1 MTVPAE
7 QPGRPALKTDHPVM
21 LTMPAAALQRQGQ
34 PAGVVSRLLANS
46 IDFLVVLLFLGAVYL
61 GICGWRLLSNPS
73 GFTFPSAPRGTVLIL
88 AGAFSM
94 LYLTLCWWLAGR
106 TYGDRLMALK
116 VRNFRKQRLL
126 FPGAV
131 ARAALCL
138 IFPIGVLWCAVNSS
152 NRSVQDVI
160 LRTSVI
166 YDWHD

>member
-1 MTVPAE
+1 
-7 QPGRPALKTDHPVM
+7 
-21 LTMPAAALQRQGQ
+21 MPSAALSRQGQ

-46 IDFLVVLLFLGAVYL
+46 VDFLVVLVFLGGVYL
-61 GICGWRLLSNPS
+61 GVCGWRLLSNPS
-73 GFTFPSAPRGTVLIL
+73 GFAFPSAPRAVVLGL
-88 AGAFSM
+88 GAGFSM

-116 VRNFRKQRLL
+116 VRNFRQQKLL
-126 FPGAV
+126 FVGSAT
-131 ARAALCL
+131 RAALCL
-138 IFPIGVLWCAVNSS
+138 IFPIGVLWCAVNPS

>member
-1 MTVPAE
+1 MTVPSSQSGMAT
-7 QPGRPALKTDHPVM
+7 TDAIA
-21 LTMPAAALQRQGQ
+21 LTMPAAALRRQGQ
-34 PAGVVSRLLANS
+34 PAGIVSRLLANTV
-46 IDFLVVLLFLGAVYL
+46 DFLVVLAFLCGVYL
-61 GICGWRLLSNPS
+61 GVCGFRLLVHPS
-73 GFTFPSAPRGTVLIL
+73 GFAFPSPPRGLIL
-88 AGAFSM
+88 ILGASFSFV
-94 LYLTLCWWLAGR
+94 YLTLCWWLAGR

-116 VRNFRKQRLL
+116 VRNFRQQRLR

>member
-1 MTVPAE
+1 MTVPSAHV
-7 QPGRPALKTDHPVM
+7 RPSAGAPAA
-21 LTMPAAALQRQGQ
+21 LTMPAAALRRQGKS
-34 PAGVVSRLLANS
+34 AGVISRLLANS
-46 IDFLVVLLFLGAVYL
+46 LDFLVVLVFLGAVYL
-61 GICGWRLLSNPS
+61 GVCGWRLLANPS
-73 GFTFPSAPRGTVLIL
+73 RFAFPTVSRSLVFWL
-88 AGAFSM
+88 GAAFSL

-106 TYGDRLMALK
+106 TYGARVMALK
-116 VRNFRKQRLL
+116 VRNFRHQRLR

-138 IFPIGVLWCAVNSS
+138 VFPIGVLWCAVNAS